1 MLKSSPF
8 TLALTLGL
16 AGCATH
22 PGRVAPTP
30 CGPTS
35 QVQIA
40 IRPGPNP
47 TFAWTPACAVG
58 WLQVVRGDSGVVA
71 WQIEARDSVN
81 AFTSPVVFGVVPS
94 AALELSP
101 AMPLESGATYTV
113 TLGRFFE
120 GSFSGQQRR
129 VIIQMAQ
136 ARFRR

>member
-1 MLKSSPF
+1 MLKSSVF

-16 AGCATH
+16 AGCASH
-22 PGRVAPTP
+22 PGRVSPTP

-35 QVQIA
+35 EVKLA
-40 IRPGPNP
+40 IRSGPAP
-47 TFAWTPACAVG
+47 TFAWTPSCAVG
-58 WLQVVRGDSGVVA
+58 WVQVVRGDSGQVA

-81 AFTSPVVFGVVPS
+81 AIASPLVFGAVPS
-94 AALELSP
+94 AAIELTP

-136 ARFRR
+136 DTFRR